1 MKMYDK
7 KCIAIVLII
16 TLMFS
21 VLPMSA
27 FAEQADTI
35 EGVRVEDDTWYV
47 STTEG
52 LLAWNHAANTVLA
65 TSGSSINLVYV
76 GGQALPSG
84 SYLDNGGN
92 ISMEQPNGG
101 YAYYNNDC
109 LELHNF
115 VYAGDGYIYKN
126 PYDSENTY
134 VAIIYANDDLTVK
147 VFGSNSLTCT
157 YNSEGALNSRT
168 DEGIVAMGDLW
179 VLGGSTEE
187 NDMLSITADYGLDG
201 YSNVT
206 IKDMEQLNI
215 EATYDG
221 IYAEYDMELIDSNI
235 SVEAG
240 WNGLRSYSR
249 DGGIFIDNSG
259 LHGLQSG
266 PVLDISGDV
275 RAISA
280 NGTLTIDRNLMLE
293 NPVHMVGAVTE
304 LHEGKSWT
312 YQAVAENGKAVN
324 SVRIKPAACILTE
337 DVYVGGKALPAGFY
351 MDNDGVI
358 SAEKPNGGYAYYNG
372 NYLILRDFVY
382 EGNGF
387 VYDIYSYEDEDEDGN
402 SVTKTQ
408 SYAAAVYFSD
418 GGYVWLFGE
427 NTLCCTY
434 GAGESDDNHEKYSVG
449 IASAH
454 GMTLVDFSS
463 GNAAVL
469 NIEAGLGID
478 CGRDMVMMDG
488 ILNITANDF
497 DGIYANND
505 VWLFDA
511 KVNIDAAQYGIYAY
525 GSVDGDVH
533 ISGSDE
539 TDVIS
544 ITAGDGYEA
553 IFAFGE
559 LDIDEVLTITIPK
572 DGKAASIEQEYINEE
587 GTYMYQTITDVKGN
601 PACTVEIAPKTAVE
615 DDGNEDIAPPSY
627 VYSGGNTIPEVK
639 AEVITSDANVSI
651 QTKQISTAVLNDVK
665 GIVAENDALRIIGGK
680 DYAVQITAKE
690 NGKPV
695 EHFAQPVTVT
705 VPVSKTDLKQVKDTG
720 KLTLALVVTDENG
733 AASLT
738 YVGGKYDAAAGTFRA
753 YTAEPGNYVLVE
765 KDDLIKIELT
775 IGQTVADVNDKPVEK
790 DVPSRIVNDR
800 TLVPAA
806 FVLAHMG
813 CNVDWI
819 HDTRTVVVTLPN
831 GTVLNLPVDE
841 EIPGFGA
848 APIIE
853 SGRTLVPIAYI
864 AYAMDAYVLWV
875 EDAQKVVIVK

>member
-1 MKMYDK
+1 
-7 KCIAIVLII
+7 
-16 TLMFS
+16 
-21 VLPMSA
+21 
-27 FAEQADTI
+27 
-35 EGVRVEDDTWYV
+35 
-47 STTEG
+47 
-52 LLAWNHAANTVLA
+52 
-65 TSGSSINLVYV
+65 
-76 GGQALPSG
+76 
-84 SYLDNGGN
+84 
-92 ISMEQPNGG
+92 
-101 YAYYNNDC
+101 AYYNNDC
-109 LELHNF
+109 LELHN
-115 VYAGDGYIYKN
+115 
-126 PYDSENTY
+126 
-134 VAIIYANDDLTVK
+134 
-147 VFGSNSLTCT
+147 
-157 YNSEGALNSRT
+157 
-168 DEGIVAMGDLW
+168 
-179 VLGGSTEE
+179 
-187 NDMLSITADYGLDG
+187 
-201 YSNVT
+201 
-206 IKDMEQLNI
+206 
-215 EATYDG
+215 
-221 IYAEYDMELIDSNI
+221 
-235 SVEAG
+235 
-240 WNGLRSYSR
+240 
-249 DGGIFIDNSG
+249 
-259 LHGLQSG
+259 
-266 PVLDISGDV
+266 
-275 RAISA
+275 
-280 NGTLTIDRNLMLE
+280 
-293 NPVHMVGAVTE
+293 
-304 LHEGKSWT
+304 
-312 YQAVAENGKAVN
+312 
-324 SVRIKPAACILTE
+324 
-337 DVYVGGKALPAGFY
+337 
-351 MDNDGVI
+351 
-358 SAEKPNGGYAYYNG
+358 
-372 NYLILRDFVY
+372 FVY

-402 SVTKTQ
+402 SVTKIQ
-408 SYAAAVYFSD
+408 SYAAAVYFS
-418 GGYVWLFGE
+418 GGGDVWLFGE

-651 QTKQISTAVLNDVK
+651 QTKQISTAVMNDVK
-665 GIVAENDALRIIGGK
+665 SLAAENDTLNIIGGK
-680 DYAVQITAKE
+680 DSAVQITAKE
-690 NGKPV
+690 NGDLV

-753 YTAEPGNYVLVE
+753 YTAEPGNYVLME

-813 CNVDWI
+813 CNVKWI